1 MAVFS
6 VEWRNLES
14 LSGGS
19 GGSWV
24 SWVSWGSGGSGDI
37 PEDVSTIA
45 DSLAAAAVSCTLQLY

>member
-19 GGSWV
+19 GG

>member
-14 LSGGS
+14 LSGGY
-19 GGSWV
+19 GGSG
-24 SWVSWGSGGSGDI
+24 GSGGSGDI
-37 PEDVSTIA
+37 SEDVSTIA